1 MSILVAILGLTF
13 LVLVHEAGHFLT
25 ALAVGMRPRKFYL
38 GFGPPIVKATRGGVE
53 YGVGAIPLG
62 GYVKIPGMH
71 RPAASD
77 LDVHLG
83 RAVREAPELVGP
95 VQRVK
100 RRLESGDTDGVRE
113 ELPQVRAALAEATLT
128 PEATK
133 AAARGLQDLSDGV
146 GPDAYWRQRTW
157 KRVAA
162 ILAGP
167 GANTIFAMVLFGVIF
182 MIGYGKATSTIDE
195 VLPGRPAAVVG
206 LRAGDRIVAID
217 GKRVGPTDIPSRIQ
231 ASDGRPLTLTI
242 VRQGHRRSIGPVR
255 ARKDAG
261 AYRLGFRLRG
271 RRLSAGEAS
280 WESVRLTGIVTKQV
294 AVSLVNLVHKKDRK
308 EIGSTVGIV
317 QASSSAAR
325 EGVQSYLFVLGL
337 ISLSLAL
344 FNLLPLL
351 PLDGGHIAFSLIEGI
366 RGRSVRR
373 EIYERVSAAGIALV
387 LLLFAIGLSNDIGR
401 LGG

>member
-13 LVLVHEAGHFLT
+13 LILVHEGGHFLT

-38 GFGPPIVKATRGGVE
+38 GFGPPVVKTTRGGVE
-53 YGVGAIPLG
+53 YGIGSIPLG

-100 RRLESGDTDGVRE
+100 RRLEADDVDGVSD
-113 ELPQVRAALAEATLT
+113 ELPAVRAALAEASLS
-128 PEATK
+128 PEASK
-133 AAARGLQDLSDGV
+133 AATRGLQDLSDGV
-146 GPDAYWRQRTW
+146 GLDAYWRQRTW

-167 GANTIFAMVLFGVIF
+167 AANTIFAMVLFAVIF
-182 MIGYGKATSTIDE
+182 MIGYGKATATIDE
-195 VLPGRPAAVVG
+195 VLPGKPAAAAG
-206 LRAGDRIVAID
+206 LRQDDRIVAID
-217 GKRVGPTDIPSRIQ
+217 GRPVKASEIPSRIQ
-231 ASDGRPLTLTI
+231 ASGGKPLRLTI
-242 VRQGHRRSIGPVR
+242 VRHGNRLSIGPVR

-280 WESVRLTGIVTKQV
+280 WESVRLTGVVTKQV

-317 QASSSAAR
+317 QASSSAAH

-351 PLDGGHIAFSLIEGI
+351 PLDGGHIAFSLIEGV

-387 LLLFAIGLSNDIGR
+387 LLLFIIGLSNDIGR